1 VQLKFE
7 KMIKKKRGGA
17 REGAGRPT
25 GQGRYGEPTQIMRIP
40 KSMLDKV
47 SELIESQN
55 KTLSIPL
62 YSMTVEA
69 GNPNITDSDDYELYN
84 LNRDMM
90 ISDPSNYFL
99 VKVSGYSMKNAGI
112 FPNDMLLV
120 NRKREAKDG
129 DVIVASIN
137 DGAVVKRLS
146 QKDGVTKL
154 ISENDDFNDI
164 EDQTLNLHLWGVV
177 TKVIRDC

>member
-1 VQLKFE
+1 
-7 KMIKKKRGGA
+7 MTKKKRGGA

-69 GNPNITDSDDYELYN
+69 GNPNITDSDDYEFKKSWN
-84 LNRDMM
+84 C
-90 ISDPSNYFL
+90 S
-99 VKVSGYSMKNAGI
+99 
-112 FPNDMLLV
+112 
-120 NRKREAKDG
+120 
-129 DVIVASIN
+129 
-137 DGAVVKRLS
+137 
-146 QKDGVTKL
+146 
-154 ISENDDFNDI
+154 
-164 EDQTLNLHLWGVV
+164 
-177 TKVIRDC
+177 